1 MSRVIKL
8 KETSDTALSSSGV
21 LVEAS
26 VVRLVNTGSS
36 AQFIDVYD
44 STNTT
49 RVGRHVINR
58 YTAIYL
64 AKDKDQYLRSG
75 SGVRANIVTVEG

>member
-1 MSRVIKL
+1 MSKVLKL

-49 RVGRHVINR
+49 RVGRDVISR

>member
-1 MSRVIKL
+1 MSKVLKL

-21 LVEAS
+21 LVRAS
-26 VVRLVNTGSS
+26 VVRLVNTGGG

-49 RVGRHVINR
+49 RVGRHIINR

-75 SGVRANIVTVEG
+75 GGVRANIVTVEG